1 MAADPVQSGGQAAPD
16 WMSAFSRHVSIMH
29 LLSLGYE
36 HYDVHLRRLRPSLDV
51 GLAWPDGQ
59 AEVAPGPWCIRRSA
73 LSRAVSFTDPFT
85 ETVRRLDR
93 RFYSSSR
100 FPDMHRL

>member
-51 GLAWPDGQ
+51 ALAWADGQ
-59 AEVAPGPWCIRRSA
+59 AAVAPGSRCLRRST
-73 LSRAVSFTDPFT
+73 LSRVVSFTDPFT
-85 ETVRRLDR
+85 KAARRLDR
-93 RFYSSSR
+93 RHQMIDV
-100 FPDMHRL
+100 PT